1 MSLTFCERTLYH
13 RCTEQTSWPR
23 FLPGLQILA
32 SAFWEF
38 GWSQRL
44 SLHTQALALS
54 SAFSAP
60 TAARLSRSCFPGAPP
75 PRPPRGTCKLQ
86 SGPRPGRR
94 ALGPSRTP
102 GPGGSRAADP
112 GQAPGAGAGCSGR
125 GRCSSAG
132 RRREPAAGPP
142 ASPAPP
148 QPPNAAAR
156 SGWGAGDRR

>member
-1 MSLTFCERTLYH
+1 MHGANLSATLVH
-13 RCTEQTSWPR
+13 SARAADSSICLLGIRREPAPFFAHPGFGTELR
-23 FLPGLQILA
+23 FLRTQGCT
-32 SAFWEF
+32 AFP
-38 GWSQRL
+38 L
-44 SLHTQALALS
+44 V
-54 SAFSAP
+54 
-60 TAARLSRSCFPGAPP
+60 LSRDSPPPPP
-75 PRPPRGTCKLQ
+75 PRSTCRLQ

-125 GRCSSAG
+125 GPCSSAG

-142 ASPAPP
+142 ASPAPL

-156 SGWGAGDRR
+156 SSWGAGDRR